1 MIRPLRIRHRRIF
14 TVLGVLLPVAFG
26 LGIAARKPVP
36 QMNAVP
42 PGLTEPT
49 PDALLVK
56 QFDDLFAKAAVQ
68 VMLMKEDGSAGQ
80 FAIFCLARDNFA
92 KPDLLVYWSTAS
104 STTDTLPEDATLLGA
119 FSALRLKLPSA
130 TLTTEGALI
139 LYSLADNEI
148 VDVSRPIRFNQ
159 STK

>member
-36 QMNAVP
+36 HMNSVP
-42 PGLTEPT
+42 ADLTEAA
-49 PDALLVK
+49 PDAILIK
-56 QFDDLFAKAAVQ
+56 QFDDLFVKAPVQ
-68 VMLMKEDGSAGQ
+68 VMLMKENGGAGQ
-80 FAIFCLARDNFA
+80 FVICCSAENNFA

-104 STTDTLPEDATLLGA
+104 NISDTLPEDATLLGA

-130 TLTTEGALI
+130 AEGKLI
-139 LYSLADNEI
+139 LYSLADDEI
-148 VDVSRPIRFNQ
+148 VDVSRPIRFNN
-159 STK
+159 